1 MNPSKDN
8 LEKLQESIGYHFNNA
23 ALLEQALTHSSFANE
38 MKINRHGD
46 YERLEF
52 LGDAVLELV
61 SSEFLYNT
69 YPEMP
74 EGKLTTMRASMV
86 CEPTLA
92 ICARTFGL
100 EQYIKLG
107 RGEEHTGGRS
117 RDSIVSDVLEAVIGA
132 MFLDAGI
139 DTAKQF
145 ILRHI
150 LKELREEQLFH
161 DAKSKLQE
169 IIQKNGLGVLRY
181 ELVGESGPDH
191 ARTFEV
197 CAYLDD
203 RQLGKGTGSSKKQA
217 EQQAAQN
224 ALGTEKMRAYLKSGR

>member
-1 MNPSKDN
+1 MDSNAYN
-8 LEKLQESIGYHFNNA
+8 LETLQESIGYHFNQI

-38 MKINRHGD
+38 MKINKHGD

-52 LGDAVLELV
+52 LGDAVLELI

-69 YPEMP
+69 YPDLP

-92 ICARTFGL
+92 ICARSFGL
-100 EQYIKLG
+100 EKYIKLG
-107 RGEEHTGGRS
+107 RGEEHTGGRN

-132 MFLDAGI
+132 LFLDAGVE
-139 DTAKQF
+139 TAKQF
-145 ILRHI
+145 IMRYI

-169 IIQKNGLGVLRY
+169 VIQKNGLGVLRY
-181 ELVGESGPDH
+181 DLVGESGPDH

-203 RQLGKGTGSSKKQA
+203 KQLGKGTGSSKKQA

-224 ALGTEKMRAYLKSGR
+224 ALRTDEMRAYLKSGR

>member
-1 MNPSKDN
+1 MNPSSDN
-8 LEKLQESIGYHFNNA
+8 LVNLQESIGYHFNNI
-23 ALLEQALTHSSFANE
+23 ALLEQALTHSSYANE
-38 MKINRHGD
+38 MKINKHGD

-69 YPEMP
+69 YPELP

-86 CEPTLA
+86 CEPSLA

-100 EQYIKLG
+100 EKYIKLG
-107 RGEEHTGGRS
+107 RGEEHTGGRN

-150 LKELREEQLFH
+150 LKELREEMLFH

-181 ELVGESGPDH
+181 DLIGENGPDH

-197 CAYLDD
+197 CAYLGDKE
-203 RQLGKGTGSSKKQA
+203 LGKGMGSSKKQA

-224 ALGTEKMRAYLKSGR
+224 ALRCADMQAYLKTGR